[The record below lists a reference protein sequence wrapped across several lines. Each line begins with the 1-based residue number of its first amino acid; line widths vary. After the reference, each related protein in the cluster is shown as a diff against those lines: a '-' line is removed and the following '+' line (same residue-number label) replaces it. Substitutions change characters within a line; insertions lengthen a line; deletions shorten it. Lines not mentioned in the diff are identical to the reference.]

1 VKRPSLDSHDLCLAP
16 LTHLRR
22 LVGSVWGDQVGEP
35 RRGESVAVFLV
46 QAKAPPQHPRGRLVR
61 SSTTTLGMQA
71 RPRLTHWQNRGS
83 SEQQIQSGLECL
95 SGGGDHRTARKA
107 QPTSCPS
114 LGWGG
119 VVVQGRGWEKHCN
132 FHKKKLKKTQK
143 NNQKTSE
150 IQAWSC

>member
-1 VKRPSLDSHDLCLAP
+1 
-16 LTHLRR
+16 
-22 LVGSVWGDQVGEP
+22 
-35 RRGESVAVFLV
+35 VAVFLV

-119 VVVQGRGWEKHCN
+119 VVVQGRGLEKPHSQ
-132 FHKKKLKKTQK
+132 FSQKKPPKKLKKTIK
-143 NNQKTSE
+143 KLAKSKRGPAST
-150 IQAWSC
+150 